1 MFNGRS
7 AVKLLLIQRA
17 TWTFELCC
25 LESPINKW
33 CSLRTRNWRV
43 RGALGSKIEK
53 GHPSKTIACVAGVIG
68 EGEEERGRREKNPP
82 HFFSLPFPFLFPD
95 YAGHAGYQDNGCLPK
110 GWDWGVPFLVFKV
123 FSLGFAT
130 LFFQKRY
137 LFAKNMGCL
146 WMLPFWSPV
155 DKWFSWIQLKLTCQ
169 AGNYLSP
176 TSSNFQI
183 LSSHF
188 QELYLLSYV
197 IYKWFFSF

>member
-1 MFNGRS
+1 MVNGRS
-7 AVKLLLIQRA
+7 AVKLLLRRRA

-33 CSLRTRNWRV
+33 WSLRIRNRRV
-43 RGALGSKIEK
+43 RGELSSKIEK
-53 GHPSKTIACVAGVIG
+53 GHPSKTIASVAGVVG
-68 EGEEERGRREKNPP
+68 EGGGGRGRREKNLA
-82 HFFSLPFPFLFPD
+82 HFSRLPRSASPSPITPATQATKTRDVFQRGEIGMCLSLFSKFPRWGSRDFFPKALPIRQEH
-95 YAGHAGYQDNGCLPK
+95 GLPV
-110 GWDWGVPFLVFKV
+110 D
-123 FSLGFAT
+123 AT
-130 LFFQKRY
+130 
-137 LFAKNMGCL
+137 
-146 WMLPFWSPV
+146 FWSPV